1 MALSSPREEMRYP
14 GQPRDEITQ
23 RVVYKHIIAIAPIL
37 FALIVLLV
45 LALVG
50 IVFYNIYQGQV
61 EKYVSP
67 AMVSL
72 GGFGILLVLAFL
84 AIGTVW
90 IWRRNKVVVTNQ
102 HIVDIDQMGLFN
114 RTVSTLRLEEIQDIS
129 AAVKGPL
136 QTFFQYG
143 TILIQTAGERE
154 NFVFDYVPNPYELE
168 HYVLEI
174 RKKYY
179 EPNTDTSAT
188 AGPSLN

>member
-1 MALSSPREEMRYP
+1 MALTSTKEEMRYP
-14 GQPRDEITQ
+14 GQPQGEITQ
-23 RVVYKHIIAIAPIL
+23 RVVYKHIMAIAPVL
-37 FALIVLLV
+37 FALILILIV
-45 LALVG
+45 ALVG
-50 IVFYNIYQGQV
+50 IVAYNLNQAQV
-61 EKYVSP
+61 EKYVPTS
-67 AMVSL
+67 AVSFI
-72 GGFGILLVLAFL
+72 GFGVLLLLAFL

-129 AAVKGPL
+129 ASVKGPV

-179 EPNTDTSAT
+179 EPEDPGIAT
-188 AGPSLN
+188 VTN